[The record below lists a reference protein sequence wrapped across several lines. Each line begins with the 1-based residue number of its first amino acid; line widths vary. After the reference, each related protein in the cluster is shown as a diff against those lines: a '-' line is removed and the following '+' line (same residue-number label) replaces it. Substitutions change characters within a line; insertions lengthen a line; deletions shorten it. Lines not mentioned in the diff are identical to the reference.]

1 MPGISESGD
10 TFMAAR
16 ITIQDIADALN
27 LSRNTVSKAI
37 NNTGTIADSTRDM
50 VLKKAAEMGYKQFS
64 YIDIAA
70 KKIKSSADTI
80 THMELAFITTAKLD
94 NSHFGSTMIDKIQQE
109 LSEIGC
115 SLSIY
120 RVLPSEIQ
128 ECRLPGSLDISR
140 ISGIF
145 CAEMFN
151 ISYCRM
157 LSALEIPVL
166 FIDSPCLMG
175 ESPLTSDILLMDNET
190 HSYSLIKKLRDN
202 NFFNIGFVGDI
213 YHCRS
218 FYERYTSYRN
228 ALSYF
233 NIPYDESFCLLN
245 TEGDNW
251 GGQTIDYQDYLL
263 KGITNMEQL
272 PDIFICANDFVA
284 IDILRVFRQLKISV
298 PDDVMLCGFDDSQE
312 SNIVMP
318 SLSTVHIHSQ
328 LMGHEAVELLLSR
341 IKEPS
346 LNYRIM
352 HTETNLILRESS
364 CLN

>member
-1 MPGISESGD
+1 
-10 TFMAAR
+10 MATR

-37 NNTGTIADSTRDM
+37 NNTGTIADATRDM

-64 YIDIAA
+64 YIDIDE
-70 KKIKSSADTI
+70 KKIISSNDKNN
-80 THMELAFITTAKLD
+80 HMELAFVTTAKLD
-94 NSHFGSTMIDKIQQE
+94 NAHFGSTMIDKIQQE
-109 LSEIGC
+109 LSEINC

-120 RVLPSEIQ
+120 RVLPAEMR
-128 ECRLPGSLDISR
+128 ECKLPGSLDISR

-145 CAEMFN
+145 CAEIFN
-151 ISYCRM
+151 KEYCRM
-157 LSALEIPVL
+157 LSSLEIPVL

-175 ESPLTSDILLMDNET
+175 ETPLAADILLMDNET
-190 HSYSLIKKLRDN
+190 YSYTLINKLKKRGVT
-202 NFFNIGFVGDI
+202 NIGFVGDI

-218 FYERYTSYRN
+218 FYERYTAFRN
-228 ALSYF
+228 SLNFYDL
-233 NIPYDESFCLLN
+233 PYNQKYCLEKS
-245 TEGDNW
+245 EGDNW
-251 GGQTIDYQDYLL
+251 GETFIDYPEYLL
-263 KGITNMEQL
+263 RGVEKMKEL

-284 IDILRVFRQLKISV
+284 IDLLRGLRKLKISV

-346 LNYRIM
+346 LNFRTI
-352 HTETNLILRESS
+352 HAETDLILRESTS
-364 CLN
+364 F